1 MNTAPF
7 YDVVEQGDGSRWT
20 RCRICRRPGPHPEP
34 LLAAEVEGRAR
45 MAAGR
50 LEAGREL
57 DEIDRA
63 ALEAFP
69 SPRSSFRMTP

>member
-1 MNTAPF
+1 MTPDAF
-7 YDVVEQGDGSRWT
+7 YDTVERGDGSRWT
-20 RCRICRRPGPHPEP
+20 RCRICRRPGPHELA

-50 LEAGREL
+50 LEAGLEL
-57 DEIDRA
+57 DDLDRD

-69 SPRSSFRMTP
+69 NPRSSFRMTP